1 MPKSLVIVESPT
13 KAKTIKKFLPK
24 DFQVEASMG
33 HVRDLPD
40 SAADIPKEFKDQE
53 WAKIG
58 VNVDQDFSPLYVV
71 PKQKSKVIAELKRK
85 LKEADRLY
93 LATDEDREGESIAW
107 HLREILKPKV
117 PTQRMVFGEITKSAI
132 EKSLKSTRAI
142 DEDLV
147 RAQETRRILDRLVG
161 YSLSPLIW
169 KKIAF
174 GLSAGRVQSVAL
186 KLLVVREKERS
197 VFRQATYWDLL
208 SQLQSQ
214 GEIFPAKLQSV
225 GGKRV
230 ATGKDFDEA
239 TGLLVA
245 GKKDVLL
252 LGEADARELAKKLK
266 ADSWVVESLQERP
279 VVSRPS
285 APFITSTL
293 QQEANRKLGMSSK
306 QAMRT
311 AQRLYEE
318 GFITYMRTDSPAL
331 STEALQ
337 AARDVVTD
345 LYGKDH
351 LSPEPRQFT
360 AKAKGAQEAHEAIR
374 PAGSVFQHPKE
385 SGLSGDEARLYELI
399 WKRTVASQMA
409 EARKMSLS
417 AAIRAGD
424 CEFVASGTRIVF
436 AGFLR
441 AYVEG
446 SDDPEAALE
455 DKEVLLPKLT
465 EKQTLKLVEIE
476 AQDHET
482 KPPARFT
489 EASLV
494 QMLEKEGIGR
504 PSTYASIIGT
514 IVDRGYVRK
523 VASALVPTFTGMAVV
538 QLLQKHFTELVDTG
552 FTSKMESSLD
562 DIAAGKQDWLG
573 FLKSFFLGK
582 TGLRSQIT
590 AQEKAIDPDQ
600 ARSVD
605 LPQLKEFEVRIGRFG
620 PYLVKAGSKK
630 LKTEELRA
638 SIPEDVAPADLS
650 SAGAAEILEV
660 SARGPQ
666 PIGKHS
672 KTGEFIYCLT
682 GRFGPY
688 VQLGEVSE
696 SQPKPKRAS
705 LPKGLSPSAVTME
718 LAEKWL
724 ALPRELGL
732 HPTSQKPIVANNGRF
747 GPYIVC
753 DGDFRSL
760 KKDDDVYTVTL
771 DRALELLK
779 EEKKGRGG
787 SQLLKELGKHPKDE
801 KPISAFTGR
810 YGPYVKWGS
819 VNATIPKDLDPN
831 TLTLEKAVE
840 LLSARSP
847 KAKAG
852 RRTKSSA

>member
-1 MPKSLVIVESPT
+1 
-13 KAKTIKKFLPK
+13 
-24 DFQVEASMG
+24 
-33 HVRDLPD
+33 
-40 SAADIPKEFKDQE
+40 
-53 WAKIG
+53 
-58 VNVDQDFSPLYVV
+58 
-71 PKQKSKVIAELKRK
+71 
-85 LKEADRLY
+85 
-93 LATDEDREGESIAW
+93 
-107 HLREILKPKV
+107 
-117 PTQRMVFGEITKSAI
+117 
-132 EKSLKSTRAI
+132 
-142 DEDLV
+142 
-147 RAQETRRILDRLVG
+147 
-161 YSLSPLIW
+161 
-169 KKIAF
+169 
-174 GLSAGRVQSVAL
+174 
-186 KLLVVREKERS
+186 
-197 VFRQATYWDLL
+197 
-208 SQLQSQ
+208 
-214 GEIFPAKLQSV
+214 
-225 GGKRV
+225 
-230 ATGKDFDEA
+230 
-239 TGLLVA
+239 
-245 GKKDVLL
+245 
-252 LGEADARELAKKLK
+252 
-266 ADSWVVESLQERP
+266 
-279 VVSRPS
+279 
-285 APFITSTL
+285 
-293 QQEANRKLGMSSK
+293 
-306 QAMRT
+306 
-311 AQRLYEE
+311 
-318 GFITYMRTDSPAL
+318 
-331 STEALQ
+331 
-337 AARDVVTD
+337 
-345 LYGKDH
+345 
-351 LSPEPRQFT
+351 
-360 AKAKGAQEAHEAIR
+360 
-374 PAGSVFQHPKE
+374 
-385 SGLSGDEARLYELI
+385 
-399 WKRTVASQMA
+399 MA